1 MPFKPQTAAWW
12 KRIANNQCQC
22 LLYDEKHGVHICGK
36 PAEHIHHLKPEGTA
50 LMDGEDP
57 ERAIG
62 LPLCKWHHVKNVGEE
77 EYSDD
82 FSFHPDAG
90 RAYKDYAEWKRQ
102 NLHMQ
107 AITGKISRK
116 TPRQSPFEDM
126 VDEHHRIQKAG
137 GRYQAGSPELEDWYI
152 QHTRDLAT
160 RYLAEH
166 PEDSKPRTVS
176 HPRYDPTK
184 RKKHWYDRL
193 F

>member
-1 MPFKPQTAAWW
+1 MA
-12 KRIANNQCQC
+12 
-22 LLYDEKHGVHICGK
+22 GK
-36 PAEHIHHLKPEGTA
+36 
-50 LMDGEDP
+50 DS

-62 LPLCKWHHVKNVGEE
+62 LPLCSRHHVKNVGDE

-90 RAYKDYAEWKRQ
+90 RAYKEYAEWKRQ

-107 AITGKISRK
+107 SITGKINRK
-116 TPRQSPFEDM
+116 IPRQSPFEDM

-152 QHTRDLAT
+152 QHMRDLAT